1 MSVVTVQSIL
11 QEMQVDDPEIAQDEV
26 LLHRRAAEAR
36 MRRILT
42 FEERNGA
49 YAATTDPATGVQTG
63 DLYDEIIDKNDP
75 YGQEDLDDLTTA
87 ETLYCYGEAIP
98 FLGLK
103 QTDDGGFV
111 EATGFDQSR
120 VNYKG
125 QEEIGRAKRQIQ
137 TQAVRIAESLR
148 PIQDTT
154 PTWVL

>member
-1 MSVVTVQSIL
+1 MSLVTVQSIL
-11 QEMQVDDPEIAQDEV
+11 RETQVDDPDIALNEV
-26 LLHRRAAEAR
+26 LVHRRSAEAR
-36 MRRILT
+36 MRRVLT
-42 FEERNGA
+42 FEERKGS

-63 DLYDEIIDKNDP
+63 DLYDEIVDKNDP
-75 YGQEDLDDLTTA
+75 YDQEDLEDLMTA
-87 ETLYCYGEAIP
+87 ETLYCYGEALP

-125 QEEIGRAKRQIQ
+125 QDEIGKAKRRIQ
-137 TQAVRIAESLR
+137 TQAVRIAESLK